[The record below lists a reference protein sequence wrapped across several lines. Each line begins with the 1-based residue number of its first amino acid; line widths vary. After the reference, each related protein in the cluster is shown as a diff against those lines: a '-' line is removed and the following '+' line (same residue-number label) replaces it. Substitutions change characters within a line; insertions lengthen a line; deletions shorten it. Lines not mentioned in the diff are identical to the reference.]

1 MSKQNIILGIIFV
14 VLLGLAF
21 AYQPLKDWYE
31 NYHKDKNFFV
41 NINFDDVNRM
51 EVEGEKKIVLIR
63 EGDKWK
69 IDGTKDFYLNE
80 GRATRIKNA
89 FEEAKKNNLDII
101 SENKE
106 KKEQFLTNE
115 KGVRVK
121 LFKDNDLVCDFIVGK
136 LASDF
141 RSTYISKPDLDKT
154 YLVKANFNGAFNH
167 DDWYDKTIFST
178 SKDKITKIRMQYP
191 NREFT
196 IEKIKDG
203 DKEKWE
209 GVLPY
214 KFSVDEK
221 KIDKIL
227 DIMTSLRA
235 AKIPEQKFEGT
246 GLEKHLIIV
255 EASGD
260 DVDNIIMI
268 GDAYKGENGEELYYA
283 KRGDSDNI
291 YLITKEQ
298 RDELDKTIRD
308 LR

>member
-1 MSKQNIILGIIFV
+1 MSKQNIILGIIFIS
-14 VLLGLAF
+14 LLGLAF
-21 AYQPLKDWYE
+21 AYQPLKDWYV
-31 NYHKDKNFFV
+31 NRQKDKNFFV
-41 NINFDDVNRM
+41 DINFDEINKM
-51 EVEGEKKIVLIR
+51 EIEGEKKIVLIR

-80 GRATRIKNA
+80 GHATRIKDA
-89 FEEAKKNNLDII
+89 FEEAKKNNLDVI

-106 KKEQFLTNE
+106 KKEQFLTNG

-121 LFKDNDLVCDFIVGK
+121 LFKDDNLVCDFIVGK

-141 RSTYISKPDLDKT
+141 RSTYILKPESNKT

-178 SKDKITKIRMQYP
+178 SKNKITKIRMQYP

-214 KFSVDEK
+214 KFTVDEK

-235 AKIPEQKFEGT
+235 TKIPEQKFEGT

-268 GDAYKGENGEELYYA
+268 GDIYKDKSGKELYYA
-283 KRGDSDNI
+283 KKGNSDNI
-291 YLITKEQ
+291 YLITKKQ
-298 RDELDKTIRD
+298 RDELNKTIKD
-308 LR
+308 LK